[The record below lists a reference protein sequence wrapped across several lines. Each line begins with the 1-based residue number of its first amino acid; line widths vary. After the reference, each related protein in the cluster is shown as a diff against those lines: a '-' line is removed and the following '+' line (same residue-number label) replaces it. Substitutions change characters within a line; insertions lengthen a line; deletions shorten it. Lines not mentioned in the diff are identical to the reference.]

1 MTANRPAV
9 KLLCDEML
17 ARLGRYLRA
26 AGHDTAIGAG
36 GANDRALLARAIA
49 EDRMLLTCDRAILA
63 RRGAAG
69 RVLVLPHGVDAAA
82 RALSERLDID
92 WLVAP
97 FTRCLIDNALL
108 RPATADE
115 RRLVP
120 AQSRAAA
127 HPVRACPAC
136 GRLYWPGSHVK
147 RMADRLARW
156 QRGVFGAAPK
166 RRVFG
171 AAPKRRG
178 GVRPPS
184 DGRRGA

>member
-26 AGHDTAIGAG
+26 AGYDTAIGDAG
-36 GANDRALLARAIA
+36 AHDRALLARAVA
-49 EDRMLLTCDRAILA
+49 ENRMLLTCDRLMLA

-69 RVLVLPHGVDAAA
+69 RVMVLPHGVDAAA

-97 FTRCLIDNALL
+97 FSRCLVDNARL
-108 RPATADE
+108 RRATRAE
-115 RRLVP
+115 RDRIP
-120 AQSRAAA
+120 ERSRAIGG
-127 HPVRACPAC
+127 PVRCCPEC

-156 QRGVFGAAPK
+156 QDAFGAPARG
-166 RRVFG
+166 RR
-171 AAPKRRG
+171 R

-184 DGRRGA
+184 DARRGA